1 MDLQIRTDDGSA
13 LCASKPN
20 RKNGLENSA
29 LHILRLL
36 CPIIIVTGHWAEP
49 RLNYLQPI
57 AIDVFLAAEGLLLSN
72 LLVRTIDNSQRSA
85 IANAIVRIYPLYLTA
100 LALGGLSTIFAV
112 ALRVDAWTWPL
123 VIKAAANGLI
133 LAPSFSAANH
143 NSVYP
148 FNSPSWAIV
157 AELWFSIALIAA
169 RKLLNLPSILAVY
182 AISIATYV
190 FAAFHWRDVNL
201 GWQAESYWG
210 GFARAATSIS
220 AGLLLG
226 EITRRAPAAIKFG
239 LPLSFAC
246 FFFLLFANAPSA
258 FFKVQMVC
266 ILVGVPATVWL
277 AAIADAPLR
286 LVAISK
292 RYALAVYLLGY
303 PTVLMYRYGLPL
315 SLGSSVLGAAVGWSV
330 LMGSIAAIAAAAV
343 QLVDRPLRKRGG
355 SGVGACSTGRNIS
368 SKHSAE

>member
-169 RKLLNLPSILAVY
+169 RKLLNLPSIWPSMPFPLRLMCSPH
-182 AISIATYV
+182 SI
-190 FAAFHWRDVNL
+190 
-201 GWQAESYWG
+201 G
-210 GFARAATSIS
+210 ATSI
-220 AGLLLG
+220 
-226 EITRRAPAAIKFG
+226 
-239 LPLSFAC
+239 
-246 FFFLLFANAPSA
+246 
-258 FFKVQMVC
+258 
-266 ILVGVPATVWL
+266 LVG
-277 AAIADAPLR
+277 
-286 LVAISK
+286 K
-292 RYALAVYLLGY
+292 
-303 PTVLMYRYGLPL
+303 L
-315 SLGSSVLGAAVGWSV
+315 SRIGAALPGPQQVS
-330 LMGSIAAIAAAAV
+330 
-343 QLVDRPLRKRGG
+343 RPA
-355 SGVGACSTGRNIS
+355 SCSARS
-368 SKHSAE
+368 PDVRRRP